1 MTPIRFVFRPLT
13 ALAILTVSTAANA
26 QTTAAPPDFTQCLDS
41 LRADARAAG
50 VSDTTYRALT
60 RELVPDMSVIE
71 KLDYQPE
78 FKSPIW
84 DYLSGLVDDE
94 RVQDGQAM
102 MRQHADALERIQQRY
117 GVDAATVVAVWG
129 VESNFGRSQGR
140 YPLVQALGT
149 LSCYGRRQGYFRG
162 ELFSAMRIL
171 QSGDIAPERL
181 QGSWAGAFGQTQFM
195 PSTFERL
202 AVDGDGDGK
211 RDLIDDAVDAL
222 ASTANFL
229 ARAGWQTGQPW
240 GFEVTLPA
248 GFNTD
253 REGRRSKRPLSEWT
267 ERGLRQVDGS
277 PLPQDL
283 GKAGLMSP
291 AGPTGPAFLVFRNFD
306 AIYSYN
312 AAESYG
318 LAIAHLSDRLRG
330 AGPFATPWPTDD
342 PGLSRAERRE
352 LQGLLILRG
361 HDIGEVDGM
370 LGEKSRA
377 AIRIEQER
385 LGQDVN
391 GRGGM
396 KLLRAMR
403 DSG

>member
-26 QTTAAPPDFTQCLDS
+26 QTTAAPPDFTQCLDG

-171 QSGDIAPERL
+171 QSGVPDQSRRDPR
-181 QGSWAGAFGQTQFM
+181 
-195 PSTFERL
+195 
-202 AVDGDGDGK
+202 K
-211 RDLIDDAVDAL
+211 R
-222 ASTANFL
+222 N
-229 ARAGWQTGQPW
+229 
-240 GFEVTLPA
+240 
-248 GFNTD
+248 
-253 REGRRSKRPLSEWT
+253 RR
-267 ERGLRQVDGS
+267 
-277 PLPQDL
+277 
-283 GKAGLMSP
+283 
-291 AGPTGPAFLVFRNFD
+291 
-306 AIYSYN
+306 
-312 AAESYG
+312 
-318 LAIAHLSDRLRG
+318 
-330 AGPFATPWPTDD
+330 
-342 PGLSRAERRE
+342 
-352 LQGLLILRG
+352 
-361 HDIGEVDGM
+361 
-370 LGEKSRA
+370 
-377 AIRIEQER
+377 
-385 LGQDVN
+385 
-391 GRGGM
+391 
-396 KLLRAMR
+396 
-403 DSG
+403 